1 MNVFQNL
8 MKIAAYEGGCQ
19 QLYGAIQVT
28 RNSMGVGGVRI
39 RADQH
44 YKGVQ
49 PNVIRFYTTKGD
61 ASVCL

>member
-1 MNVFQNL
+1 MR
-8 MKIAAYEGGCQ
+8 EGVNS
-19 QLYGAIQVT
+19 YMGAIQVT

-44 YKGVQ
+44 YKDVQ